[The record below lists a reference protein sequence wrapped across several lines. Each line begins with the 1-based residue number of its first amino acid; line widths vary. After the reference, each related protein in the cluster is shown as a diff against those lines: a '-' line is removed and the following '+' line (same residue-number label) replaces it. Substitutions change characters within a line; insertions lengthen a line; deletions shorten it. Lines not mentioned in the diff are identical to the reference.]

1 MVNIIISA
9 DGQWR
14 LRWQSFLELVK
25 SDSIRFCKDLAAF
38 SKHRVSSDTTV
49 YIDANSVEPP
59 NHLPFNLSCEGG
71 QCYFVLVNMKKLS
84 DAALLHYLK
93 LGYSGLIE
101 IGSKPEDILRA
112 LEVLSRKEVWFPRR
126 IVERAVRDYQ
136 SCSVSQEQVIYEI
149 AAAYNLSKRE
159 QQVCLEL
166 IDGSKNSDI
175 GKKLF
180 ISTHTVKCHVT
191 SLYRKLR
198 VNSRNEVLSAINKRM
213 HQHDSESN
221 RNYFNSP

>member
-1 MVNIIISA
+1 MNIIISA

-25 SDSIRFCKDLAAF
+25 NDSIRFCKDLATF
-38 SKHRVSSDTTV
+38 SKQRISSETTV
-49 YIDANSVEPP
+49 YIDASSIETP
-59 NHLPFNLSCEGG
+59 NHLPFNLNNEGVH
-71 QCYFVLVNMKKLS
+71 CYFVLVNMKKLS

-93 LGYSGLIE
+93 LGYSGVIE
-101 IGSKPEDILRA
+101 VDSKPEDILRA
-112 LEVLSRKEVWFPRR
+112 LEILSRTEVWFPRR
-126 IVERAVRDYQ
+126 IVEKAVRDYQ

-213 HQHDSESN
+213 NHHDHEKS
-221 RNYFNSP
+221 RPYFNSP